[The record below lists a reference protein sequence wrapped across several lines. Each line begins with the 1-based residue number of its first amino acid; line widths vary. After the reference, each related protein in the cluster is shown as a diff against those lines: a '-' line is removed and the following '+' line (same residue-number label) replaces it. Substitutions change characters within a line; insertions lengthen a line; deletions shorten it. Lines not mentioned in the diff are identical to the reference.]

1 MMTKHI
7 YIVEK
12 LIHTVNKMNACAKKP
27 RDYGTS
33 DLLYQSEIHAL
44 AAVRHHAGKNASEL
58 AVILGVTN
66 GAITQVVSKL
76 ISKGLI
82 EKYHLRGNQKEVYF
96 RLTQKGAIAY
106 AGHELC
112 DELRFGD
119 LLSYLS
125 SLKQGE
131 LKIIEEFF
139 EKLETGCDK

>member
-1 MMTKHI
+1 MTQHI
-7 YIVEK
+7 YLVEK
-12 LIHTVNKMNACAKKP
+12 LIHAVNKMNACAKKP

-33 DLLYQSEIHAL
+33 DLLYQSEIHTL
-44 AAVRHHAGKNASEL
+44 AAVCHHTGKNASEL
-58 AVILGVTN
+58 AMILGVTN

-76 ISKGLI
+76 INKGLI

-96 RLTQKGAIAY
+96 RLTQKGEIAY

-119 LLSYLS
+119 LLTYLS
-125 SLKQGE
+125 SLKKGE
-131 LKIIEEFF
+131 LEIIEEFF